1 MPNRRISVLL
11 VQGDIYANKTLQ
23 EIKKKIPSNFW
34 LEDPKCKHVLT
45 LLCHRHNN
53 EFTPTAGKSSNVTRK
68 DQKQARRLDIAKER
82 QVIKERTAME
92 MKLMRSSSPT
102 RKLELQIKKA
112 VAKEMICKSKVNR
125 ENKGV
130 QTIKMKLDLLK
141 ESRECLDE
149 DYYKDQVQKL
159 MKEMLSEKKASEDVD
174 GLESSSDDG
183 EKEDS
188 NDNNDNDSDSG
199 DVIEVM

>member
-1 MPNRRISVLL
+1 MLL
-11 VQGDIYANKTLQ
+11 VQGDIYANKTLN
-23 EIKKKIPSNFW
+23 EIKKEIPTNYW
-34 LEDPKCKHVLT
+34 LEDSKCKHVLT

-68 DQKQARRLDIAKER
+68 DQKQARQQEITKER

-92 MKLMRSSSPT
+92 MKLMKSSSPT

-149 DYYKDQVQKL
+149 DYYKDQVRKL
-159 MKEMLSEKKASEDVD
+159 MKEMLSEKKASEHVD
-174 GLESSSDDG
+174 GLESGSDEG
-183 EKEDS
+183 EADDS
-188 NDNNDNDSDSG
+188 NDNNDDNNTDED
-199 DVIEVM
+199 

>member
-1 MPNRRISVLL
+1 MLL
-11 VQGDIYANKTLQ
+11 VQGDIYANKTLI
-23 EIKKKIPSNFW
+23 EIKKKIPTNYW
-34 LEDPKCKHVLT
+34 LEDSKCKHVLT

-68 DQKQARRLDIAKER
+68 DQKQARQQEIAKER

-92 MKLMRSSSPT
+92 MKLMQSSSPT

-149 DYYKDQVQKL
+149 DYYKDQVRKL
-159 MKEMLSEKKASEDVD
+159 MKEMLSEKIASEHVD
-174 GLESSSDDG
+174 GLESEAD
-183 EKEDS
+183 DS
-188 NDNNDNDSDSG
+188 NDNNDDNNTDED
-199 DVIEVM
+199 